1 MNGFYWI
8 YLIMLGFAVLHEL
21 TPRQESRRLL
31 YYGACGFLILIFA
44 LQDGTV
50 SVDIAEYMRQWQI
63 IPELSF
69 GEMLTHKF
77 EIGYVLL
84 CWVLERLFGQ
94 PRVLLAVLAVGILL
108 PFARSCEKETEDPMV
123 ALMAFVALGMYIH
136 AVIFWR
142 QLMAMAILTW
152 SFRFIRE
159 RRLLPFL
166 AVVLLAM
173 TFHKISVVFVFL
185 YPIYRLP
192 VNRRLLLGGIAAA
205 VVLSV
210 FSKPI
215 VELGI
220 ALFYPRYLEYPR
232 LAEGGQTL
240 LAMLWVVALLSYWLL
255 KERMEEPKIRL
266 PFLMI
271 LTAAAIQPVCFAFF
285 WFLRVVLI
293 FRVALVPMT
302 AALYREL
309 FRNPENQAMA
319 LLEKRLPRLYQAVL
333 PLYGKKWFAVAGQ
346 VALFA
351 VLFVWYVSELD
362 GAVYAMAPVF

>member
-8 YLIMLGFAVLHEL
+8 YLIMLGFAVLHEF
-21 TPRQESRRLL
+21 TPRQESRRLV

-69 GEMLTHKF
+69 GEMLSHKF

-94 PRVLLAVLAVGILL
+94 PRVLIAVLAVGILL
-108 PFARSCEKETEDPMV
+108 PFARSYEKETEDPMV
-123 ALMAFVALGMYIH
+123 ALMAFVALGMYMH
-136 AVIFWR
+136 AIIFWR

-159 RRLLPFL
+159 RRLIPFL

-173 TFHKISVVFVFL
+173 TFHKISVVFVCL
-185 YPIYRLP
+185 YPLYRLP
-192 VNRRLLLGGIAAA
+192 VNRWLLLGSAA
-205 VVLSV
+205 VAVALSA
-210 FSKPI
+210 FGKPI

-232 LAEGGQTL
+232 LVEGGGTL
-240 LAMLWVVALLSYWLL
+240 LVLLWVVTLLSYWLL
-255 KERMEEPKIRL
+255 KERMEDPNIRI
-266 PFLMI
+266 PFLMT
-271 LTAAAIQPVCFAFF
+271 LVGAAIQPVCFAFF

-302 AALYREL
+302 ALLYREL
-309 FRNPENQAMA
+309 FRNPRNKVMG
-319 LLEKRLPRLYQAVL
+319 LLEKRLPRLHQAIL
-333 PLYGKKWFAVAGQ
+333 PLYGSKWFAAAAQ
-346 VALFA
+346 IALFA

-362 GAVYAMAPVF
+362 GAVYAMASVF

>member
-8 YLIMLGFAVLHEL
+8 YLAMMGFLLAFAV
-21 TPRQESRRLL
+21 TSRQESRRLL
-31 YYGACGFLILIFA
+31 YYGACGFLILMFA

-69 GEMLTHKF
+69 SEMLSHKF

-84 CWVLERLFGQ
+84 CYCVERLFGQ
-94 PRVLLAVLAVGILL
+94 PRVLMAVLAVGILL
-108 PFARSCEKETEDPMV
+108 PFAHSFEKETEDPMV
-123 ALMAFVALGMYIH
+123 ALMAFVALGMYMH
-136 AVIFWR
+136 AIIFWR

-173 TFHKISVVFVFL
+173 TFHKISVVFACL
-185 YPIYRLP
+185 YPLYRLP
-192 VNRRLLLGGIAAA
+192 VNRWLLLGCAAMA
-205 VVLSV
+205 VVLSA
-210 FSKPI
+210 FGRPI

-220 ALFYPRYLEYPR
+220 RLFYPRYLEYPR
-232 LAEGGQTL
+232 LTEGGETL
-240 LAMLWVVALLSYWLL
+240 LALLWVVTLLSYWLL
-255 KERMEEPKIRL
+255 GERMDDSRIRI

-271 LTAAAIQPVCFAFF
+271 LTAATIQPVCFSFF

-293 FRVALVPMT
+293 FRVALAPMT
-302 AALYREL
+302 AALYQEL
-309 FRNPENQAMA
+309 FRNPGNRAMA
-319 LLEKRLPRLYQAVL
+319 LLQKRLPRMYQAIL

-346 VALFA
+346 VVLFA

-362 GAVYAMAPVF
+362 GAVYTVAPVL